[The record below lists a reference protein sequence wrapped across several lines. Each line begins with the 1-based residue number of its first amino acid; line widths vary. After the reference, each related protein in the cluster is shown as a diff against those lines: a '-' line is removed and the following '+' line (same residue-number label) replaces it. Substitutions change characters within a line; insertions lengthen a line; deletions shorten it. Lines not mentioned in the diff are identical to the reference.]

1 MTAVFAVRRHTRS
14 PVKTPLEFT
23 QSDPRQV
30 TFGFARDICVGGMFV
45 ETEFPAPLGTT
56 VTLRVTLPGLDD
68 ETVAVGV
75 VRWTRHKGMGIK
87 FLSIGAEDTRVIAEI
102 VAQWL
107 TGLDG
112 EASPAE
118 ARRSA

>member
-23 QSDPRQV
+23 RDDPRQV
-30 TFGFARDICVGGMFV
+30 TFGFATDICVGGMFV
-45 ETEFPAPLGTT
+45 ETEFPALPGST
-56 VTLRVTLPGLDD
+56 VTVRVTLPGLVD
-68 ETVAVGV
+68 ETVALGV
-75 VRWTRHKGMGIK
+75 VRWTRSRGMGIS
-87 FLSIGAEDTRVIAEI
+87 FLSIGADDTRAIAGL

-107 TGLDG
+107 DGLDG
-112 EASPAE
+112 VASPVD